1 MDETDPKNAICRFRK
16 CFFRETIYQIMLY
29 RVQKKGLHQLFVQY
43 IQDNP
48 NEIDSDPE
56 KESEILLSHILLG
69 EDLQA
74 ENEVPSKAKQGLI
87 VKKVSNMLDKN
98 PLAIIKRAM
107 LTK

>member
-1 MDETDPKNAICRFRK
+1 M
-16 CFFRETIYQIMLY
+16 
-29 RVQKKGLHQLFVQY
+29 FVQY